1 MEGKAWGNS
10 PFLQKR
16 FPSLPEICNR
26 WRLTSVPLFPSRRNA
41 PEAFHRGAYGAPPP
55 SRASNRST
63 EISSLLFLMSQSVTI
78 IGIDP
83 GSRNTGWG
91 VVREVS
97 GVRQLVDS
105 GVIRP
110 PLDGEFASRLGVIFK
125 EMHRVL
131 GRLKPDE
138 ASVEQVFTAKNAAT
152 ALKLGQAR
160 GAAIAACAA
169 YDLPVR
175 DYEPTV
181 IKKSLV
187 GVGRADKEQVSFM
200 VGRVLGVKPDW
211 AVDTGDALA
220 AAICHLTHRRFERL
234 VRLSG
239 R

>member
-1 MEGKAWGNS
+1 
-10 PFLQKR
+10 
-16 FPSLPEICNR
+16 
-26 WRLTSVPLFPSRRNA
+26 
-41 PEAFHRGAYGAPPP
+41 
-55 SRASNRST
+55 
-63 EISSLLFLMSQSVTI
+63 MSQSITI

-97 GVRQLVDS
+97 GVLQLVDC

-125 EMHRVL
+125 EMHQVL

-175 DYEPTV
+175 DYAR
-181 IKKSLV
+181 S
-187 GVGRADKEQVSFM
+187 
-200 VGRVLGVKPDW
+200 W
-211 AVDTGDALA
+211 
-220 AAICHLTHRRFERL
+220 RR
-234 VRLSG
+234 
-239 R
+239 

>member
-1 MEGKAWGNS
+1 
-10 PFLQKR
+10 
-16 FPSLPEICNR
+16 
-26 WRLTSVPLFPSRRNA
+26 
-41 PEAFHRGAYGAPPP
+41 
-55 SRASNRST
+55 
-63 EISSLLFLMSQSVTI
+63 MSQSITI

-97 GVRQLVDS
+97 GVLQLVDC

-110 PLDGEFASRLGVIFK
+110 PLNGEFASRLGVIFK

-200 VGRVLGVKPDW
+200 VGRVLGVKPVC
-211 AVDTGDALA
+211 AVDPGDALA
-220 AAICHLTHRRFERL
+220 AAICNLTPRRYDRL
-234 VRLSG
+234 ARLSA

>member
-1 MEGKAWGNS
+1 
-10 PFLQKR
+10 
-16 FPSLPEICNR
+16 
-26 WRLTSVPLFPSRRNA
+26 
-41 PEAFHRGAYGAPPP
+41 
-55 SRASNRST
+55 
-63 EISSLLFLMSQSVTI
+63 MSQSITI

-97 GVRQLVDS
+97 GVLQLVDC

-152 ALKLGQAR
+152 AL
-160 GAAIAACAA
+160 IAACAA

>member
-1 MEGKAWGNS
+1 
-10 PFLQKR
+10 
-16 FPSLPEICNR
+16 
-26 WRLTSVPLFPSRRNA
+26 
-41 PEAFHRGAYGAPPP
+41 
-55 SRASNRST
+55 
-63 EISSLLFLMSQSVTI
+63 MSQSITI

-97 GVRQLVDS
+97 GVLQLVDC

-125 EMHRVL
+125 EI
-131 GRLKPDE
+131 
-138 ASVEQVFTAKNAAT
+138 
-152 ALKLGQAR
+152 QAR

>member
-1 MEGKAWGNS
+1 M
-10 PFLQKR
+10 LQKPFTGER
-16 FPSLPEICNR
+16 M
-26 WRLTSVPLFPSRRNA
+26 
-41 PEAFHRGAYGAPPP
+41 GAPPP
-55 SRASNRST
+55 SRASIRST

-97 GVRQLVDS
+97 GVLQLVDC

-131 GRLKPDE
+131 GRL
-138 ASVEQVFTAKNAAT
+138 EQVFTAKNAAT
-152 ALKLGQAR
+152 ELKLGHAR
-160 GAAIAACAA
+160 CAAIAACAA

-181 IKKSLV
+181 IKKSRV

>member
-1 MEGKAWGNS
+1 M
-10 PFLQKR
+10 
-16 FPSLPEICNR
+16 
-26 WRLTSVPLFPSRRNA
+26 
-41 PEAFHRGAYGAPPP
+41 
-55 SRASNRST
+55 
-63 EISSLLFLMSQSVTI
+63 
-78 IGIDP
+78 
-83 GSRNTGWG
+83 
-91 VVREVS
+91 S
-97 GVRQLVDS
+97 GVLQLVDC

-125 EMHRVL
+125 EMHQVL